1 MKFSRIK
8 FKKSYVDYVI
18 LGLLS
23 TVVLMPTLFLLF
35 GSFKK
40 QAEVIAYPPR
50 LLPESFTY
58 LQNFSTAWQR
68 APFGTYLTNSVIVG
82 LFTLFGV
89 MVVCV
94 CAAYA
99 FSHIKPWGAK
109 YFFILFMSGMMIPP
123 QVTVV
128 PRYLLIQNLG
138 LFNTY
143 TALILPFLAYPMGI
157 FLLYQFFRT
166 VPKELEEA
174 ARLEGCGPFRFLLAI
189 LIPLARP
196 SIGALSILTFVN
208 SWNRYMWP
216 LIITN
221 STRMRT
227 APIGI
232 KMFLDE
238 TEGSHLGVMMAG
250 SVIVIAPAIIIFII
264 GQKQFVKALASGAI
278 KG

>member
-8 FKKSYVDYVI
+8 FIRSFVDYVI
-18 LGLLS
+18 LGILS
-23 TVVLMPTLFLLF
+23 AVVLLPTLFMMF

-40 QAEVIAYPPR
+40 QAEVTAYPPR

-68 APFGTYLTNSVIVG
+68 APFGIYLTNSVIVG

-89 MVVCV
+89 MIVCI

-99 FSHIKPWGAK
+99 FSHMKPWGAK
-109 YFFILFMSGMMIPP
+109 YIFIMFMSGMMIPP

-128 PRYLLIQNLG
+128 PRYFLIQNLG
-138 LFNTY
+138 LIDSY
-143 TALILPFLAYPMGI
+143 TALIIPFLAYPMGI

-166 VPKELEEA
+166 VPKDLEEA
-174 ARLEGCGPFRFLLAI
+174 ARLEGCGPFRFLVSI

-227 APIGI
+227 APIGL

-250 SVIVIAPAIIIFII
+250 SVIVIAPALIIFII
-264 GQKQFVKALASGAI
+264 GQKQFVKALAGGAI